1 MVQKSGDHQL
11 RLVVYPITSWG
22 FITSQVVVWDFFTLT
37 RSNFCFEINS
47 AFRVQLVPQKQHEQ
61 KCKPWNFSCLQR
73 THVFC
78 WCFFGWILLPYPILM
93 FFLGGCLFTVHTCR
107 SSAKS
112 FAALEGD
119 HVISRG
125 WQDQAAL
132 RDRGWQQIA
141 MARQCGVWGLCHHGW
156 NVRRTDHE
164 NVVFF

>member
-22 FITSQVVVWDFFTLT
+22 FITSQVVVWDFFTST
-37 RSNFCFEINS
+37 RAPKNS
-47 AFRVQLVPQKQHEQ
+47 MTKW
-61 KCKPWNFSCLQR
+61 KSGNFSCLQR
-73 THVFC
+73 RHGFFLDVF
-78 WCFFGWILLPYPILM
+78 FEWILLPYPILM
-93 FFLGGCLFTVHTCR
+93 FFWGGCLFTVHTCR